1 MQADTVQQVS
11 DPADASN
18 MDKKKKRYK
27 FKPGTVSIR
36 EIRKLQKSTKPLI
49 QKKPFYRLVKE
60 ICKDINSDCK
70 FQQVWLLG
78 CVFVC
83 SARILTAIYMLLCV
97 LFAGSNHRPTG
108 RRRELSC

>member
-11 DPADASN
+11 GPVDASN

-70 FQQVWLLG
+70 FQQV
-78 CVFVC
+78 
-83 SARILTAIYMLLCV
+83 
-97 LFAGSNHRPTG
+97 
-108 RRRELSC
+108 